1 MPYDVEE
8 HAAHLQ
14 PSTPAAEPAITPES
28 RTWPWA
34 SPAWLV
40 GRKVNGEAVRRRP
53 GCAAGLT
60 GPIVVTCGNARRE
73 SLDETPAPESPPPC
87 ATDSAP
93 PPDPP
98 PAGRA
103 GYAGFSATAR

>member
-14 PSTPAAEPAITPES
+14 PSTPAAEPAITPEP

-40 GRKVNGEAVRRRP
+40 
-53 GCAAGLT
+53 
-60 GPIVVTCGNARRE
+60 
-73 SLDETPAPESPPPC
+73 
-87 ATDSAP
+87 
-93 PPDPP
+93 
-98 PAGRA
+98 
-103 GYAGFSATAR
+103 